1 MFADPAIFLFV
12 SKEISFLSRFVES
25 DSKEELNLIAF
36 LMFCRIEERDT
47 FKRVLT
53 THFLQSKTVSLIS
66 ELTLQ
71 QKIATKIV
79 DLIDSEFQPSEKERE
94 NVRAICQDLD
104 GLTKEKSDLT
114 DKKKLEIKEK
124 ILGLMPPLVQAIKDT
139 VQIHLQEGLT
149 DGSREKIIKEVAR
162 VCFTSQ
168 SPTMEEVNRCL
179 LLFEGCE
186 KITTVLQEIYQL
198 RNDYEV
204 KKPATGC
211 YTGATTA
218 LLRSLSRIGSL

>member
-12 SKEISFLSRFVES
+12 SKEISFLSRFVEQ
-25 DSKEELNLIAF
+25 DSKEQLNLIAF
-36 LMFCRIEERDT
+36 LMFCRIKEIKDVKE
-47 FKRVLT
+47 KLT
-53 THFLQSKTVSLIS
+53 SYFLKSKMVSLTS
-66 ELTLQ
+66 Q
-71 QKIATKIV
+71 QIATKIV

-162 VCFTSQ
+162 VCFASQ

-186 KITTVLQEIYQL
+186 EITTVLQEIDQL

-218 LLRSLSRIGSL
+218 FLRSLSRIGSL